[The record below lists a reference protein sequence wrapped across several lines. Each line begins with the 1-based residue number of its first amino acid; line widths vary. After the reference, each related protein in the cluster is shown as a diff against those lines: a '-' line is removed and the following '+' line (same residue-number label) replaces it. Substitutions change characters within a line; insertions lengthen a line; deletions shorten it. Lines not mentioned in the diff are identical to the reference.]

1 MRSIITIG
9 RQYGSGGREVGQK
22 LASIYG
28 IGYYDKELLA
38 AASQKSGIAVD
49 MFEKHDEKYKSSF
62 LYSLVAGAY
71 GEAGLPMDHKIFLEQ
86 LRAIKDLADKG
97 PCVIIG
103 RCGDYALRDHDNAIN
118 IYLHGS
124 VEKRVERAVE
134 AYGVDRS
141 KAAEVVVKT
150 DKQRASY
157 YNFYTGRKWGDIQ
170 NYDLT
175 IDSTILGIDN
185 TVKLIMDFVE
195 MVERSRK

>member
-1 MRSIITIG
+1 MNSIITIG
-9 RQYGSGGREVGQK
+9 RQYGSGGREIGSK
-22 LASIYG
+22 LAEAYG
-28 IGYYDKELLA
+28 VNYYDKELLA
-38 AASQKSGIAVD
+38 AASEKSGIAVD
-49 MFEKHDEKYKSSF
+49 VFEKHDEKYISSF

-71 GEAGLPMDHKIFLEQ
+71 GENGLPMDHKIFLEQ
-86 LRAIKDLADKG
+86 LRTIKEIADKG

-103 RCGDYALRDHDNAIN
+103 RCADYALRDYDNVIN
-118 IYLHGS
+118 IYLHGD
-124 VEKRVERAVE
+124 VEKRVARAAE
-134 AYGVDRS
+134 AYGVDKN

-175 IDSTILGIDN
+175 IDSTMLGIES

-195 MVERSRK
+195 MVEKNRK